1 MFRASWTI
9 SFSLIPSASVTSLYR
24 ATAAF
29 TEKATGPRGR
39 FLMEHQGYLKGR
51 SQHVMLM
58 CPPEHTHTAATST
71 SPHDPV
77 SVFHSCCCNR
87 WTDGQGAPGILPEN
101 NYLPQNQSYG
111 PSPPQVFRC
120 GNRKPES
127 RDPVQVTGPTVMSQ
141 RVLQCLFLGS
151 TAGKDSRVLPLDSH
165 SRNTR
170 SYTEQAPF
178 SLPAAHTQPSSPLF

>member
-111 PSPPQVFRC
+111 PSPPPSFQMWKPKAREQGPC
-120 GNRKPES
+120 PGHGAHSDEPES
-127 RDPVQVTGPTVMSQ
+127 APVPIP
-141 RVLQCLFLGS
+141 RVYCWKRLQGS
-151 TAGKDSRVLPLDSH
+151 AFGFTLQEYQKL
-165 SRNTR
+165 N
-170 SYTEQAPF
+170 
-178 SLPAAHTQPSSPLF
+178 

>member
-29 TEKATGPRGR
+29 TKKATGPRGR

-58 CPPEHTHTAATST
+58 WPPEHTHTAAAST

-87 WTDGQGAPGILPEN
+87 WTGGPLASYQKIITCHRTSHMAP
-101 NYLPQNQSYG
+101 
-111 PSPPQVFRC
+111 PPQVFRC

-127 RDPVQVTGPTVMSQ
+127 RDPVQVTGPTVMRQ
-141 RVLQCLFLGS
+141 RVLQCRFLGS

-170 SYTEQAPF
+170 S
-178 SLPAAHTQPSSPLF
+178 